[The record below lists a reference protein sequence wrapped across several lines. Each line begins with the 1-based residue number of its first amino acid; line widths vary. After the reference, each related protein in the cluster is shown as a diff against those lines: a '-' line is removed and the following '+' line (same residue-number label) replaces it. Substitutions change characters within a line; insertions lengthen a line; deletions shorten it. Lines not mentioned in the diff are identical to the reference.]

1 MKIDEIIV
9 EGQQL
14 DEANPYGLLQRAGS
28 AIMGKL
34 GSTKAQA
41 SGDVGKRANELYRGF
56 TNWAMRAGVDMS
68 AVPKLTLTK
77 WLSSQHL
84 PTKLPPT
91 LASLPSLDLED
102 PNVSKTLWTALAQ
115 GTYSAAGQPASR
127 PTLGANYGIP
137 QPTKRPRTP
146 APSPT
151 PAPGPTPAPSP
162 APAPAPADLLS
173 EIQAKIAQLKKTDRT
188 AYNNLLSS
196 LMP

>member
-1 MKIDEIIV
+1 MKIDEITA
-9 EGQQL
+9 ENQKL
-14 DEANPYGLLQRAGS
+14 DEANPYGLMQRAGS

-34 GSTKAQA
+34 GSTSAQA
-41 SGDVGKRANELYRGF
+41 SGDVGKRSNELYNGF
-56 TNWAMRAGVDMS
+56 KNWALRSGVDMK

-77 WLSSQHL
+77 WLASQRL

-91 LASLPSLDLED
+91 LAPLPLLNLED

-115 GTYSAAGQPASR
+115 GAYGAARQPASS

-137 QPTKRPRTP
+137 PAAPRRPTPPVPPTPP
-146 APSPT
+146 APPV
-151 PAPGPTPAPSP
+151 P
-162 APAPAPADLLS
+162 PAPADLLTD
-173 EIQAKIAQLKKTDRT
+173 IQAKISQLKRADRT